1 MFEYPNR
8 LRKVLFSCVLFFV
21 VSALST
27 SPAVAQVFKYEN
39 ITELPGGPGS
49 GNYPSINSLGD
60 VAFFHD
66 YVVYLYDRKQE
77 SFLNINSLPGAPPR
91 GWFPKLNNLGNVLFA
106 DTDSDDIWLYEAAG
120 QTLTN
125 ISSLAG
131 YPGNSQAHDIKATI
145 DLNDANQV
153 SFHSGDLNFGDVF
166 VYDHTTGDFLNVT
179 DQSGGTGRGRDTA
192 INNMGQVAYS
202 GFPDIYVYD
211 MGSGTTTNITDLP
224 GGPGTGLGAFSFND
238 MGDIAIFRPETL
250 IYYKAF
256 TRTFVNISALP
267 GFPAGASSSSA
278 NDISNRGEITF
289 WRDAIYYFDPVRQT
303 FTRLN
308 GQGSVPSGGLGSS
321 INENGE
327 IAMGA
332 GNAGVEDIFIA
343 TPLVLAPPTGLRIR
357 R

>member
-8 LRKVLFSCVLFFV
+8 LRKVLFSCVPFFV
-21 VSALST
+21 VSALSS

-106 DTDSDDIWLYEAAG
+106 DTDSDDLWLYEAAG

-166 VYDHTTGDFLNVT
+166 VYEHTTGDFLNVT

-327 IAMGA
+327 IALGA

-343 TPLVLAPPTGLRIR
+343 TPWVLAPPTGLRIR